1 MTKQPRFPGASEIL
15 RTSAELLPCIPGKR
29 RVNLTGS
36 APHGLSQRSGGS
48 LRLPD
53 QDVSLVRQ
61 LAALFDEPAGGVACG
76 RRSLTYLRWKP
87 RAGVE
92 VRVGVL
98 GEIRAALRQRC
109 VLWSRKSDAS
119 CSGRK
124 LSAHRSHCATE
135 CPALQR
141 R

>member
-1 MTKQPRFPGASEIL
+1 MCHDKAHARFPGASEIL

-61 LAALFDEPAGGVACG
+61 VAALFDEPAGGVACG

-98 GEIRAALRQRC
+98 GEIRATLRAEMRL
-109 VLWSRKSDAS
+109 VAEKV
-119 CSGRK
+119 
-124 LSAHRSHCATE
+124 
-135 CPALQR
+135 
-141 R
+141 